1 MPRTGN
7 FGGFEFDEEVFTGMM
22 QEDDYWKTPI
32 IASGIVQQDSSI
44 MDLIGESGNVAT
56 IPMYKPLNAYD
67 TGMEPLNNDG
77 VTDNTPVEISGNKQ
91 TCMLI
96 QRMKAFKAKDFTKE
110 LTGADPLTLI
120 KNKIGG
126 YYSQVWESELM
137 NIAAA
142 VLGVAGL
149 SGHVIDLAKDNA
161 EISEGTI
168 YDAEQ
173 AALGDMAGGLGLIVM
188 HSMIFKEYKK
198 LQMVDYDKYVVD
210 GVIKK
215 EILLPTVAG
224 KHVLVTDNFT
234 VKNDG
239 TKNVYDTYLFG
250 EGAFLSCDKKNY
262 EKQYTTDYDPEASAG
277 IEKFYTKQGKVLHP
291 NGLSLAVDN
300 IAKESPTKAE
310 LGTVANWALKFN
322 DKNVKMGLIKSVVGS
337 VPTA

>member
-22 QEDDYWKTPI
+22 QEADYWRTPI

-44 MDLIGESGNVAT
+44 MNLIGEQGNVAT
-56 IPMYKPLNAYD
+56 IPIYKPLNANES
-67 TGMEPLNNDG
+67 GMEALNNDG
-77 VTDNTPVEISGNKQ
+77 MTDNTPVEISGDKQ

-110 LTGADPLTLI
+110 LTGADPMTLI
-120 KNKIGG
+120 RNKIVG
-126 YYSQVWESELM
+126 YYAQVWEIELM

-142 VLGVAGL
+142 VLSVSGL
-149 SGHVIDLAKDNA
+149 SNHVLDLATESKSIEA
-161 EISEGTI
+161 GTI

-173 AALGDMAGGLGLIVM
+173 AALGDMAEGLGLLVM
-188 HSMIFKEYKK
+188 HSMIYKEYKK
-198 LQMVDYDKYVVD
+198 MDMVDFSKYVVE
-210 GVIKK
+210 GLIQK
-215 EILLPTVAG
+215 EIILPTIAG

-234 VKNDG
+234 KND
-239 TKNVYDTYLFG
+239 TTYLTYLFG
-250 EGAFLSCDKKNY
+250 EGAFLSCDKNNY
-262 EKQYTTDYDPEASAG
+262 ENQYTTNYDPETSAG

-310 LGTVANWALKFN
+310 LGTTANWSLKFN
-322 DKNVKMGLIKSVVGS
+322 EKNVKMGLIKSVANNT
-337 VPTA
+337 PTA